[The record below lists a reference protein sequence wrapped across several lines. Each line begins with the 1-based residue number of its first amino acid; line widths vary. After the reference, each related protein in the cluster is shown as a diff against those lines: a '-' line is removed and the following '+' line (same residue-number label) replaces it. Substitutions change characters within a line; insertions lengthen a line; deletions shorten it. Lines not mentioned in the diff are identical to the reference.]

1 MEKDKL
7 AKTMQG
13 LPGVLTQVYFA
24 DIRDAMTNFHET
36 MKLGEADLGPDCSA
50 PTFSTLSIM
59 EQLHDRERLCE
70 VGAVPDHDADQLL
83 LRGRE
88 DPDSRAGVATAHNA
102 LKCVEHTVLGL

>member
-36 MKLGEADLGPDCSA
+36 MKLGRGGFRAG
-50 PTFSTLSIM
+50 
-59 EQLHDRERLCE
+59 
-70 VGAVPDHDADQLL
+70 L
-83 LRGRE
+83 LRSNFFNSLYHGAA
-88 DPDSRAGVATAHNA
+88 P
-102 LKCVEHTVLGL
+102 L